1 MPTLRIPFNTMQ
13 TRFAEILLKHGFS
26 MEKATHC
33 ARIFTE
39 NSLDGVYTHGL
50 DRFPTFI
57 SMIQEGLVD
66 CEAASELEG
75 TNGLIEQWNGN
86 LGPGMLNAEFCM
98 ARAIALAGEHG
109 IGCVAIRNTNH
120 WMRGGTYGWQA
131 ANAGFIGICFTN
143 MIANVPPWGGIDPR
157 LGNNPLVIAVPRPG
171 GPVVLDMAIS
181 QFSFGKLMQ
190 YKSAGEEL
198 PVPGGYDENG
208 DLSTNAS
215 DVIST
220 KRLLPIGFWKG
231 SGLSLMLD
239 LLVTILS
246 KGQSTKEISEKGK
259 EHGISQ
265 VFISIRQ
272 DDPELNARL
281 IEQILDYTKS
291 SRPRDADKPV
301 AYPGENTLLTR
312 KRNLEGGI
320 PVDEGIWDRV
330 LGM

>member
-1 MPTLRIPFNTMQ
+1 MSTLRIPFNTMQ
-13 TRFAEILLKHGFS
+13 TRFTEILLKHGFTS
-26 MEKATHC
+26 DKAAHC

-50 DRFPTFI
+50 NRFPTFI
-57 SMIQEGLVD
+57 STIQEGLVD
-66 CEAASELEG
+66 CEAVPELEG
-75 TNGLIEQWNGN
+75 MNGLIEQWNGN

-98 ARAIALAGEHG
+98 ARAISLAGEHG

-143 MIANVPPWGGIDPR
+143 TIANVPPWGGIDPR
-157 LGNNPLVIAVPRPG
+157 LGNNPLVVAVPRPG
-171 GPVVLDMAIS
+171 GHVVLDMAIS

-198 PVPGGYDENG
+198 PVPGGYDKNG
-208 DLSTNAS
+208 NLSTNAS

-259 EHGISQ
+259 EYGISQ

-281 IEQILDYTKS
+281 IKQILDYTKS

-312 KRNLEGGI
+312 KRNLKDGI